1 MILNI
6 IVAVVALVL
15 GGLAGYFVFR
25 YVITGKYK
33 EMICAAEKEADVLK
47 EKKLLEVKEKFL
59 NEKSELEKEV
69 RSRNQKIQQSENRLK
84 QREISLNQRQEELGR
99 RKQDLDQQQQYDLSK
114 QCKLGGRSDGDQ
126 PGYAHSR
133 HGRKER
139 VQKCDGLLVADGQPQ
154 QKASQKYHT

>member
-47 EKKLLEVKEKFL
+47 ETNCWK
-59 NEKSELEKEV
+59 
-69 RSRNQKIQQSENRLK
+69 
-84 QREISLNQRQEELGR
+84 
-99 RKQDLDQQQQYDLSK
+99 
-114 QCKLGGRSDGDQ
+114 
-126 PGYAHSR
+126 
-133 HGRKER
+133 
-139 VQKCDGLLVADGQPQ
+139 
-154 QKASQKYHT
+154 